1 MKFNWNGFTR
11 ERYNEM
17 VSEFGADSYYG
28 NVIAGDLCFDIVIRY
43 YTDNVPTI
51 TLDCYVANEDTGY
64 GYRDGMAY
72 DYADGTYVDGTDM
85 SYTQFQIRAEN
96 AIRSYVENNDNVFGY
111 SLVEKAN
118 ETWSIWEEVFK

>member
-1 MKFNWNGFTR
+1 MKFNWNGFTK
-11 ERYNEM
+11 EKYIEM
-17 VSEFGADSYYG
+17 VNEFGRDWTYG
-28 NVIAGDLCFDIVIRY
+28 NIICGDLCFDVVIRY
-43 YTDNVPTI
+43 YGYDEPTI

-96 AIRSYVENNDNVFGY
+96 AIRNYVENNDKVFGY
-111 SLVEKAN
+111 SLVEKSN
-118 ETWSIWEEVFK
+118 ETWSTWEEVFK

>member
-11 ERYNEM
+11 GRYNEM
-17 VSEFGADSYYG
+17 VSEWHQDWTYG
-28 NVIAGDLCFDIVIRY
+28 NIICGDLCFDVVIRY
-43 YTDNVPTI
+43 YGYDEPTI

-85 SYTQFQIRAEN
+85 SYTQFQVRAEN
-96 AIRSYVENNDNVFGY
+96 AIRNYVENNDKVFGY

-118 ETWSIWEEVFK
+118 ETWSTWEEVFK

>member
-11 ERYNEM
+11 ERYSEM
-17 VSEFGADSYYG
+17 VSEWGQDWTYG
-28 NVIAGDLCFDIVIRY
+28 NIICGDLCFDVVVRY
-43 YTDNVPTI
+43 YGYDEPTV

-96 AIRSYVENNDNVFGY
+96 AIRNYVENNDNVFGY

-118 ETWSIWEEVFK
+118 EIWSTWEEVFK

>member
-1 MKFNWNGFTR
+1 MKFNWNGFTK
-11 ERYNEM
+11 EKYIEM
-17 VSEFGADSYYG
+17 VSEFGADNYYG

-72 DYADGTYVDGTDM
+72 DYADGTWIDETHL
-85 SYTQFQIRAEN
+85 SYDDFVRRSEEKMERY
-96 AIRSYVENNDNVFGY
+96 IRSNDTVFGY

-118 ETWSIWEEVFK
+118 ETWSTWEEVFK

>member
-1 MKFNWNGFTR
+1 MRKSNKALY
-11 ERYNEM
+11 EKIM
-17 VSEFGADSYYG
+17 Q
-28 NVIAGDLCFDIVIRY
+28 NVAKEVKR
-43 YTDNVPTI
+43 
-51 TLDCYVANEDTGY
+51 ASNEDTGY

-96 AIRSYVENNDNVFGY
+96 AIRNYVENNDNVFGY

-118 ETWSIWEEVFK
+118 ETWSTWEEVFK